1 MRVRTITIG
10 VELDAKDLIEVNGT
24 HPINEKLKIA
34 KSALT
39 SISSSL
45 VAAGY
50 EVQTQRVAFNSFEE
64 WLLRGD
70 SNNAGG
76 KDSAFFVALVN
87 ILLHYLKLHSIEI
100 CSIGCCSSSFAISL
114 VPQLLSLS
122 DCLYCSALFR
132 KTAEDDIAPDA
143 TLILRAAH
151 TLVDV
156 AKTSGVFGCFRFC
169 ASFNCSGGT
178 PFFPAAF
185 HDAKVEN
192 HTSPAE
198 LSSQKGKTCN
208 STVKTINGFL
218 VSIGLECA
226 DLLFISFYG
235 AKSVSEGNAKCRVI
249 IIIAISEGSKRSLLI
264 YI

>member
-24 HPINEKLKIA
+24 HPINKKLKIA

-76 KDSAFFVALVN
+76 KDSASFVALIN

-156 AKTSGVFGCFRFC
+156 AKTSGVFGCFRYC
-169 ASFNCSGGT
+169 VSFNCSGGT

-185 HDAKVEN
+185 YDAKVEN
-192 HTSPAE
+192 YTSAE
-198 LSSQKGKTCN
+198 LISQKGETCK

-226 DLLFISFYG
+226 DLLFVSFYG

-249 IIIAISEGSKRSLLI
+249 IVIAILKEEVKDLC
-264 YI
+264 

>member
-10 VELDAKDLIEVNGT
+10 VELDVNDLIEVNGT

-64 WLLRGD
+64 WLLGGD

-76 KDSAFFVALVN
+76 KDSASFVALVN
-87 ILLHYLKLHSIEI
+87 ILLHYLKLHSIEV

-156 AKTSGVFGCFRFC
+156 AKTSGVFGCFRYC
-169 ASFNCSGGT
+169 SSFNCSGGT

-185 HDAKVEN
+185 YDAKVEVC
-192 HTSPAE
+192 TSPTE
-198 LSSQKGKTCN
+198 PISQKDETCN

-218 VSIGLECA
+218 VTIGLECA

-235 AKSVSEGNAKCRVI
+235 AKSVSEGNTKNS
-249 IIIAISEGSKRSLLI
+249 IIAVRAILNESKRSL
-264 YI
+264 